1 MSCDP
6 ERDPNSAPVT
16 QRQKAVTAAVAEI
29 PGQVHDLTLESRFV
43 LTVVKHVLRSSA
55 P

>member
-1 MSCDP
+1 MTRSVTLTVLL
-6 ERDPNSAPVT
+6 VT

-29 PGQVHDLTLESRFV
+29 PGQVHDFTLESRFV
-43 LTVVKHVLRSSA
+43 LTVVKHVLWSSA